1 MLDDLINKIT
11 FTSNKFNYSNL
22 ENTLPNRLK
31 IVRQAYGLLGKDVAK
46 IIDTIYR
53 NYQNYESGKVQP
65 SANKLA
71 ALTLYTGISL
81 DWLLGITNTPY
92 YEELIQNI
100 ETNLWNYDENNNPII
115 LLDVYNPILDKT
127 EKIQIYPYAKLSIL
141 NDYADIAKRQESY
154 SLAARANIIFL
165 INRFIDMVKQNNN
178 SIIIYNDGEIEFH
191 HRIFHAEQV
200 VLQLHYFGLGL
211 PYFALE
217 EFDRLNI
224 LKRSQTPLFNIEQ
237 VHSDTDK
244 KIKEYFSK
252 LNKE

>member
-1 MLDDLINKIT
+1 MLDNLISKIN
-11 FTSNKFNYSNL
+11 FSSNKSNYSNL
-22 ENTLPNRLK
+22 ENILPNRLK

-71 ALTLYTGISL
+71 ALTLYTGVSL
-81 DWLLGITNTPY
+81 DWLLGITKTPY
-92 YEELIQNI
+92 YKELIKNI
-100 ETNLWNYDENNNPII
+100 ENNLWNYDENNNPII

-141 NDYADIAKRQESY
+141 NDYADIAKREKSY

-165 INRFIDMVKQNNN
+165 INRFIDMVKQNKN
-178 SIIIYNDGEIEFH
+178 SIIIYNDGKIEFH
-191 HRIFHAEQV
+191 HQIFHAEQV
-200 VLQLHYFGLGL
+200 VLQLQYFGLGL

-217 EFDRLNI
+217 EVDRLNI
-224 LKRSQTPLFNIEQ
+224 LERSQTPLFNIEQ
-237 VHSDTDK
+237 VHPDTDK

-252 LNKE
+252 LN

>member
-1 MLDDLINKIT
+1 MLDNLISKIN
-11 FTSNKFNYSNL
+11 FSSNKSNYSNL
-22 ENTLPNRLK
+22 ENILPNRLK

-71 ALTLYTGISL
+71 ALTLYTGVSL
-81 DWLLGITNTPY
+81 DWLLGMTKTPY
-92 YEELIQNI
+92 YKELIKNI
-100 ETNLWNYDENNNPII
+100 ENNLWNYDENNNPII

-141 NDYADIAKRQESY
+141 NDYADIAKREKSY
-154 SLAARANIIFL
+154 SLAVRANIIFL
-165 INRFIDMVKQNNN
+165 INRFIDMVKQNKN
-178 SIIIYNDGEIEFH
+178 SIIIYNDGKIEFH
-191 HRIFHAEQV
+191 HQIFHAEQV
-200 VLQLHYFGLGL
+200 VLQLQYFGLGL

-217 EFDRLNI
+217 EVDRLNI
-224 LKRSQTPLFNIEQ
+224 LERSQTPLFNIEQ
-237 VHSDTDK
+237 VHPDTDK

-252 LNKE
+252 LN

>member
-1 MLDDLINKIT
+1 MLDNLISKIN
-11 FTSNKFNYSNL
+11 FSSNKSNYSNL
-22 ENTLPNRLK
+22 ENILPNRLK

-71 ALTLYTGISL
+71 ALTLYTGVSL
-81 DWLLGITNTPY
+81 DWLLGMTKTPY
-92 YEELIQNI
+92 YKELIKNI
-100 ETNLWNYDENNNPII
+100 ENNLWNYDENNNPII

-141 NDYADIAKRQESY
+141 NDYADIAKREKSY

-165 INRFIDMVKQNNN
+165 INRFIDMVKQNKN
-178 SIIIYNDGEIEFH
+178 SIIIYNDGKIEFRH
-191 HRIFHAEQV
+191 QIFHAEQV
-200 VLQLHYFGLGL
+200 VLQLQYFGLGL

-217 EFDRLNI
+217 EVDRLNI
-224 LKRSQTPLFNIEQ
+224 LERSQTPLFNIEQ
-237 VHSDTDK
+237 VHPDTDK

-252 LNKE
+252 LN

>member
-1 MLDDLINKIT
+1 MLDNLISKIN
-11 FTSNKFNYSNL
+11 FSSNKSNYSNL
-22 ENTLPNRLK
+22 ENILPNRLK

-71 ALTLYTGISL
+71 ALTLYTGVSL
-81 DWLLGITNTPY
+81 DWLLGMTKTPY
-92 YEELIQNI
+92 YKELIKNI
-100 ETNLWNYDENNNPII
+100 ENNLWNYDENNNPII

-141 NDYADIAKRQESY
+141 NDYADIAKREKSY

-165 INRFIDMVKQNNN
+165 INRFIDMVKQNKN
-178 SIIIYNDGEIEFH
+178 SIIIYNDGKIEFH
-191 HRIFHAEQV
+191 HQIFHAEQV
-200 VLQLHYFGLGL
+200 VLQLQYFGLGL
-211 PYFALE
+211 PYSALE
-217 EFDRLNI
+217 EVDRLNI
-224 LKRSQTPLFNIEQ
+224 LERSQTPLFNIEQ
-237 VHSDTDK
+237 VHPDTDK

>member
-1 MLDDLINKIT
+1 MLDALINKIK
-11 FTSNKFNYSNL
+11 FTSDKYNYSNL
-22 ENTLPNRLK
+22 ENSLPNRLK

-71 ALTLYTGISL
+71 ALTLYTGVSL
-81 DWLLGITNTPY
+81 DWLLGMTKAPY
-92 YEELIQNI
+92 YKELIQNI
-100 ETNLWNYDENNNPII
+100 EDNLWNYDENNNPII

-141 NDYADIAKRQESY
+141 NDYADIAKRDESY

-165 INRFIDMVKQNNN
+165 INRFIDMVKENNN
-178 SIIIYNDGEIEFH
+178 SVIIDNNGKIEFH
-191 HRIFHAEQV
+191 HQIFHAEQV

-211 PYFALE
+211 PDFALE
-217 EFDRLNI
+217 GVDRLNI
-224 LKRSQTPLFNIEQ
+224 LERSQTPIFNIEKI
-237 VHSDTDK
+237 HPDTDK

-252 LNKE
+252 LNK

>member
-1 MLDDLINKIT
+1 MLDNLISKIN
-11 FTSNKFNYSNL
+11 FSSNKSNYSNL
-22 ENTLPNRLK
+22 ENILPNRLK

-71 ALTLYTGISL
+71 ALTLYTGVSL
-81 DWLLGITNTPY
+81 DWLLGMTKTPY
-92 YEELIQNI
+92 YKELIKNI
-100 ETNLWNYDENNNPII
+100 ENNLWNYDENNNPII

-141 NDYADIAKRQESY
+141 NDYADIAKREKSY

-165 INRFIDMVKQNNN
+165 INRFIDMVKQNKN
-178 SIIIYNDGEIEFH
+178 SIIIYNDGKIEFH
-191 HRIFHAEQV
+191 HQIFHTEQV
-200 VLQLHYFGLGL
+200 VLQLQYFGLGL

-217 EFDRLNI
+217 EVDRLNI
-224 LKRSQTPLFNIEQ
+224 LERSQTPLFNIEQ
-237 VHSDTDK
+237 VHPDTDK

-252 LNKE
+252 LN

>member
-1 MLDDLINKIT
+1 MLDNLISKIN
-11 FTSNKFNYSNL
+11 FSSNKSNYSNL
-22 ENTLPNRLK
+22 ENILPNRLK

-65 SANKLA
+65 SANKLV
-71 ALTLYTGISL
+71 ALTLYTGVSL
-81 DWLLGITNTPY
+81 DWLLGMTKTPY
-92 YEELIQNI
+92 YKELIKNI
-100 ETNLWNYDENNNPII
+100 ENNLWNYDENNNPII

-141 NDYADIAKRQESY
+141 NDYADIAKREKSY

-165 INRFIDMVKQNNN
+165 INRFIDMVKQNKN
-178 SIIIYNDGEIEFH
+178 SIIIYNDGKIEFH
-191 HRIFHAEQV
+191 HQIFHAEQV
-200 VLQLHYFGLGL
+200 VLQLQYFGLGL

-217 EFDRLNI
+217 EVDRLNI
-224 LKRSQTPLFNIEQ
+224 LERSQTPLFNIEQ
-237 VHSDTDK
+237 VHPDTDK

-252 LNKE
+252 LN

>member
-1 MLDDLINKIT
+1 MLDNLISKIN
-11 FTSNKFNYSNL
+11 FSSNKSNYSNL
-22 ENTLPNRLK
+22 ENILPNRLK

-71 ALTLYTGISL
+71 ALTLYTGVSL
-81 DWLLGITNTPY
+81 DWLLGMTKTPY
-92 YEELIQNI
+92 YKELIKNI
-100 ETNLWNYDENNNPII
+100 ENNLWNYDENNNPII
-115 LLDVYNPILDKT
+115 LLAVYNPILDKT

-141 NDYADIAKRQESY
+141 NDYADIAKREKSY

-165 INRFIDMVKQNNN
+165 INRFIDMVKQNKN
-178 SIIIYNDGEIEFH
+178 SIIIYNDGKIEFH
-191 HRIFHAEQV
+191 HQIFHAEQV
-200 VLQLHYFGLGL
+200 VLQLQYFGLGL

-217 EFDRLNI
+217 EVDRLNI
-224 LKRSQTPLFNIEQ
+224 LERSQTPLFNIEQ
-237 VHSDTDK
+237 VHPDTDK

>member
-1 MLDDLINKIT
+1 MLDNLISKIN
-11 FTSNKFNYSNL
+11 FSSNKSNYSNL
-22 ENTLPNRLK
+22 ENILPNRLK

-46 IIDTIYR
+46 IIETIYR

-71 ALTLYTGISL
+71 ALTLYTGVSL
-81 DWLLGITNTPY
+81 DWLLGMTKTPY
-92 YEELIQNI
+92 YKELIKNI
-100 ETNLWNYDENNNPII
+100 ENNLWNYDENNNPII

-141 NDYADIAKRQESY
+141 NDYADIAKREKSY

-165 INRFIDMVKQNNN
+165 INRFIDMVKQNKN
-178 SIIIYNDGEIEFH
+178 SIIIYNDGKIEFH
-191 HRIFHAEQV
+191 HQIFHAEQV
-200 VLQLHYFGLGL
+200 VLQLQYFGLGL

-217 EFDRLNI
+217 EVDRLNI
-224 LKRSQTPLFNIEQ
+224 LERSQTPLFNIEQ
-237 VHSDTDK
+237 VHPDTDK